1 MSART
6 FQYRLGGIAL
16 VCALVLVLAGL
27 CVIAKPAA
35 AAGASSPAVAAT
47 ATPTGVKAT
56 VKGATLN
63 VRSGPGTTF
72 SVIASAK
79 KGQSFDVQG
88 KTNDGAWLQ
97 LCCFNGK
104 SGWVSASLV
113 TVAGDI
119 KKVPVPAD
127 LPAPPPAAAKPSAK
141 PSSKPSGVLLYSVL
155 NRDAD
160 RWELWEYGFATA
172 KSRFLKEWRTEVA
185 FSPDY
190 KQVVYFAWPGA
201 VGGNYGLY
209 AANPDLSGER
219 LIIPG
224 GEYPSWAPSGGRL
237 SAQGGDSMFVLNS
250 DGSGLRELAVGEYPD
265 WSPVDDWIAHRGCY
279 GPDCG
284 LWITHA
290 DSGERR
296 RLTTG
301 GSDGQP
307 AWSPD
312 GKQIAYISKDD
323 GNFELYKINRD
334 GTGKVRLTNTPQSD
348 GLPIWSPDGK
358 WIAFRSDRSGTWAI
372 YAMRSDGSG
381 VTKVVDA
388 DVLPLWFWEKMAWRP

>member
-1 MSART
+1 MSTRT
-6 FQYRLGGIAL
+6 SQHRLGGIAL
-16 VCALVLVLAGL
+16 VCALVLLVAGL
-27 CVIAKPAA
+27 CAFAKPAA
-35 AAGASSPAVAAT
+35 AAGATGPAAAAT
-47 ATPTGVKAT
+47 ATPTGVKAA
-56 VKGATLN
+56 VKGATMN
-63 VRSGPGTTF
+63 VRGGPGTTF
-72 SVIASAK
+72 PVIASAK

-88 KTNDGAWLQ
+88 KTKDGAWLQ
-97 LCCFNGK
+97 LCCFSGK
-104 SGWVSASLV
+104 PGWASASLV
-113 TVAGDI
+113 TVTGDL
-119 KKVPVPAD
+119 KKVPVPAG
-127 LPAPPPAAAKPSAK
+127 LPTPPPAAKPAAKAGGK
-141 PSSKPSGVLLYSVL
+141 PAGVLLYSVL

-160 RWELWEYGFATA
+160 RWELWEYNFATA

-185 FSPDY
+185 FAPDY
-190 KQVVYFAWPGA
+190 KQVVYYAWPGA
-201 VGGNYGLY
+201 VGGKYGLY

-224 GEYPSWAPSGGRL
+224 GAYPSWAPSGSRL
-237 SAQGGDSMFVLNS
+237 SAQGGDSMYVLNS
-250 DGSGLRELAVGEYPD
+250 DGSGLRKLAVGEYPD

-301 GSDGQP
+301 GGDGQP

-323 GNFELYKINRD
+323 GNFEIYKINRD
-334 GTGKVRLTNTPQSD
+334 GSGKVRLTDTPQSD

-358 WIAFRSDRSGTWAI
+358 WIAFRSDRSGKWAI
-372 YAMRSDGSG
+372 YVMRSDGSG
-381 VTKVVDA
+381 VTQVVEA

>member
-1 MSART
+1 MTTRT
-6 FQYRLGGIAL
+6 LQHRLSGIVL
-16 VCALVLVLAGL
+16 VCVLTLLFAGL
-27 CVIAKPAA
+27 CMVAKLATAAGTTGPAA
-35 AAGASSPAVAAT
+35 AAT
-47 ATPTGVKAT
+47 ATPTGVRAT

-72 SVIASAK
+72 SVITVAK

-88 KTNDGAWLQ
+88 KTKDGAWLQ
-97 LCCFNGK
+97 LCCFSGK
-104 SGWVSASLV
+104 PGWVSASLV
-113 TVAGDI
+113 TVAGDL
-119 KKVPVPAD
+119 KKVPVPAG
-127 LPAPPPAAAKPSAK
+127 LPTPAPAAKPSG
-141 PSSKPSGVLLYSVL
+141 KPSGVLLYSVL
-155 NRDAD
+155 NGDAD
-160 RWELWEYGFATA
+160 RWELWEYNFATA

-185 FSPDY
+185 FAPNF

-201 VGGNYGLY
+201 VGGKYGLY

-219 LIIPG
+219 LIITG
-224 GEYPSWAPSGGRL
+224 GEYPSWAPGGNRL
-237 SAQGGDSMFVLNS
+237 SAQGGDEMYVLNS
-250 DGSGLRELAVGEYPD
+250 DGSGLRALAVGEYPA

-279 GPDCG
+279 GADCG
-284 LWITHA
+284 LWITQA

-301 GSDGQP
+301 GGDGQP

-312 GKQIAYISKDD
+312 GKQIAFISKED

-334 GTGKVRLTNTPQSD
+334 GSGKVRLTNTAQSD

-358 WIAFRSDRSGTWAI
+358 WIAFRSDRGGAWAI
-372 YAMRSDGSG
+372 YAMRADGSG

>member
-1 MSART
+1 MSTRT
-6 FQYRLGGIAL
+6 SQHRLGGIAL
-16 VCALVLVLAGL
+16 VCVLVLLVAGL
-27 CVIAKPAA
+27 CAFAQPAA
-35 AAGASSPAVAAT
+35 AAGATGLAAAAT
-47 ATPTGVKAT
+47 ATPTGVKAA
-56 VKGATLN
+56 VKGATMN
-63 VRSGPGTTF
+63 VRGGPGTTF
-72 SVIASAK
+72 PVIASAK

-88 KTNDGAWLQ
+88 KTKDGAWLQ
-97 LCCFNGK
+97 LCCFSGK
-104 SGWVSASLV
+104 PGWASANLV
-113 TVAGDI
+113 TVTGDL
-119 KKVPVPAD
+119 KQVPVPAG
-127 LPAPPPAAAKPSAK
+127 LPTPPPAVKPAAKAGGK
-141 PSSKPSGVLLYSVL
+141 PAGVLLYSVL

-160 RWELWEYGFATA
+160 RWELWEYNFATA

-185 FSPDY
+185 FAPDY
-190 KQVVYFAWPGA
+190 KQVVYYAWPEALGEK
-201 VGGNYGLY
+201 YGLY

-224 GEYPSWAPSGGRL
+224 GAYPSWAPSGSRL
-237 SAQGGDSMFVLNS
+237 SAQGGNSMYVLNS
-250 DGSGLRELAVGEYPD
+250 DGSGLRKLEVGEYPD

-301 GSDGQP
+301 GGDGQP

-323 GNFELYKINRD
+323 GNFEIYKINRD
-334 GTGKVRLTNTPQSD
+334 GSGKVRLTETPQSD

-358 WIAFRSDRSGTWAI
+358 WIAFRSDRSGKWAI
-372 YAMRSDGSG
+372 YVMRSDGSG
-381 VTKVVDA
+381 VAQVVEA